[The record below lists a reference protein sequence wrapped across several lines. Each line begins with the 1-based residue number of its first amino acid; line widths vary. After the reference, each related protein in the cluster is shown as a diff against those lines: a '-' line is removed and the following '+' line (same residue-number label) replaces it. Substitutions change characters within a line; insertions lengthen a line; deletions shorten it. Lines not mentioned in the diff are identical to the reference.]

1 MIVMSIAGVDPSG
14 GAGILADIKT
24 FQALG
29 VYGTGIVTAL
39 TAQNPQ
45 MMYSLKAIET
55 DYVEEQID
63 AVLDS
68 YNVEYIKTG
77 MLYSKDI
84 IKTVSKKI
92 REYNLKAVVD
102 PVMVATSGGELA
114 KDDLSQNL
122 LKYLL
127 PKAILTT
134 PNVSEAEKLTGIKI
148 ADEEKA
154 EIACE
159 KLGKICNNII
169 TGGHLNGT
177 NITGIDGKISTF
189 KQELLKTDNVHG
201 SGCNFSAAIVSY
213 LSQKND
219 LKTSILKA
227 SEYTYE
233 SIKNGKYGTLI
244 ATSDSL
250 FLSLGISTSKT
261 SLILPGF
268 LSIITILS
276 AR

>member
-14 GAGILADIKT
+14 GAGIFADIKT

-45 MMYSLKAIET
+45 KMYSLKAIET
-55 DYVEEQID
+55 SYVEEQID
-63 AVLDS
+63 AVLDT

-77 MLYSKDI
+77 MLYSTDI
-84 IKTVSKKI
+84 IKSVSKKI

-102 PVMVATSGGELA
+102 PVMVSTSGGELA
-114 KDDLSQNL
+114 KNDLSQNL

-134 PNVSEAEKLTGIKI
+134 PNVSEAEKLTNIKI
-148 ADEEKA
+148 TNEEEAKK
-154 EIACE
+154 ACE
-159 KLGKICNNII
+159 KLGKTCNNII
-169 TGGHLNGT
+169 TGGHLNGINT
-177 NITGIDGKISTF
+177 INIDGTTSIFEQK
-189 KQELLKTDNVHG
+189 LLKTDNLHG

-227 SEYTYE
+227 SDYTYE

-244 ATSDSL
+244 AKL
-250 FLSLGISTSKT
+250 
-261 SLILPGF
+261 
-268 LSIITILS
+268 
-276 AR
+276 

>member
-14 GAGILADIKT
+14 GAGIFADIKT

-45 MMYSLKAIET
+45 KMYSLKAIET
-55 DYVEEQID
+55 SYVEEQID
-63 AVLDS
+63 AVLDT

-77 MLYSKDI
+77 MLYSTDI
-84 IKTVSKKI
+84 IKSVSKKI

-114 KDDLSQNL
+114 KNDLSQNL

-134 PNVSEAEKLTGIKI
+134 PNVSEAEKLTNIKI
-148 ADEEKA
+148 TNEEEAKK
-154 EIACE
+154 ACE
-159 KLGKICNNII
+159 KLGKTCNNII
-169 TGGHLNGT
+169 TGGHLNGINT
-177 NITGIDGKISTF
+177 INIDGTTSIF
-189 KQELLKTDNVHG
+189 KQKLLKTDNLHG

-213 LSQKND
+213 LSQEND

-227 SEYTYE
+227 SDYTYE
-233 SIKNGKYGTLI
+233 SIKNGKYETLI
-244 ATSDSL
+244 AKL
-250 FLSLGISTSKT
+250 
-261 SLILPGF
+261 
-268 LSIITILS
+268 
-276 AR
+276 

>member
-14 GAGILADIKT
+14 GAGIFADIKT

-45 MMYSLKAIET
+45 KMYSLKAIET
-55 DYVEEQID
+55 SYVEEQID
-63 AVLDS
+63 AILDT

-77 MLYSKDI
+77 MLYSTDI
-84 IKTVSKKI
+84 IKSISKKI

-114 KDDLSQNL
+114 KNDLSQNL

-134 PNVSEAEKLTGIKI
+134 PNVSEAEKLTNIKI
-148 ADEEKA
+148 TNEEEAKK
-154 EIACE
+154 ACE
-159 KLGKICNNII
+159 KLGKTCNNII
-169 TGGHLNGT
+169 TGGHLNGINT
-177 NITGIDGKISTF
+177 INIDGSTSIF
-189 KQELLKTDNVHG
+189 KQKLLKTDNLHG

-227 SEYTYE
+227 SDYTYE

-244 ATSDSL
+244 AKL
-250 FLSLGISTSKT
+250 
-261 SLILPGF
+261 
-268 LSIITILS
+268 
-276 AR
+276 